1 MNKDNIGFIGA
12 GNMSASLLG
21 GLIADGAD
29 PGKLWVSDIDNNQL
43 NKFESRFGVRTV
55 VDNAALIDKVDAVVL
70 AVKPQ
75 VFKDVAKQIAGA
87 VEKSQPLVI
96 SVAAGIRT
104 KDMQRWLGQNVAIVR
119 TMPNTP
125 ALVQTGATGLFAN
138 HLVKSEQRIL
148 AENIMRAVG
157 VALWVEDEYQMDII
171 TALSGS
177 GPAYFFYVME
187 AMERAA
193 NTLGLSESTARLL
206 TIQTALGAA
215 KLAMESSDEPAILRN
230 RVTSPGGTTE
240 QAIRTLRENGLEEIF
255 SKALKAAAD
264 RAAELAQ
271 QYGAD

>member
-177 GPAYFFYVME
+177 GPASFFYVME